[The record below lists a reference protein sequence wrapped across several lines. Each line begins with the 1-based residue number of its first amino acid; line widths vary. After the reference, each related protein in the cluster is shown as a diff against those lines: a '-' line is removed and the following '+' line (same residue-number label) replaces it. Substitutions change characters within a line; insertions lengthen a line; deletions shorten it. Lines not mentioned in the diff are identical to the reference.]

1 MRNTLLIALAFVL
14 VLSMAACGQKT
25 DNTPSINSTT
35 STPGGS
41 TSTPEV
47 KPDNEPDYKERF
59 INKVGDVV
67 GFGNFEGEE
76 IQWQALAVDLENN
89 KALLISETILSLEA
103 FCEDSTTGSWEASQ
117 IRTWL
122 NEDFHANAFNDNDK
136 AIIVQTEVIATSNT
150 DYPDVPKG
158 NDVTDY
164 VFLLSAQEAEQY
176 FADETARIAQYSG
189 ENDSWYLRTIGL
201 NTEST
206 AFVSAQG
213 EINLAGA
220 TNDAEYGVRPA
231 IWIDITPEDE
241 NMGNGG
247 SSGSIPTETPSSIPS
262 GTSGSNQS
270 GTGLDHKERFVNKVG
285 DVVGFGN
292 FEGEKIQWQALA
304 VDLENNKAL
313 LISETI
319 LSLETFCEGS
329 ITGSWE
335 TSLLRTWLN
344 DDFLFNA
351 FSADE
356 KAIIMQTEVA
366 ATNNTEYPDVP
377 KGNDVTDYVFLL
389 SAQEAEQYF
398 ADETARIAQYNGE
411 NESWYLRTVGLNT
424 ESTAFVRAQGEINLA
439 GATNDAEYGVRPA
452 IWIDI
457 TPED

>member
-1 MRNTLLIALAFVL
+1 MRNALLIALAFVL

-89 KALLISETILSLEA
+89 KALLISETILSLE
-103 FCEDSTTGSWEASQ
+103 
-117 IRTWL
+117 
-122 NEDFHANAFNDNDK
+122 
-136 AIIVQTEVIATSNT
+136 
-150 DYPDVPKG
+150 
-158 NDVTDY
+158 
-164 VFLLSAQEAEQY
+164 
-176 FADETARIAQYSG
+176 
-189 ENDSWYLRTIGL
+189 
-201 NTEST
+201 
-206 AFVSAQG
+206 
-213 EINLAGA
+213 
-220 TNDAEYGVRPA
+220 
-231 IWIDITPEDE
+231 
-241 NMGNGG
+241 
-247 SSGSIPTETPSSIPS
+247 
-262 GTSGSNQS
+262 
-270 GTGLDHKERFVNKVG
+270 
-285 DVVGFGN
+285 
-292 FEGEKIQWQALA
+292 
-304 VDLENNKAL
+304 
-313 LISETI
+313 
-319 LSLETFCEGS
+319 TFCEGS
-329 ITGSWE
+329 TTGSWE

-439 GATNDAEYGVRPA
+439 GATSDAEYGVRPA